1 MTQAS
6 GLPEAQPGCATQSC
20 PVLCLIQTR
29 QIFMAPQYTGQINF
43 PAEKYHLQNVI
54 KQFLRIYK
62 MQYVTFHFGDNVLL
76 HLL

>member
-1 MTQAS
+1 MAREREITF
-6 GLPEAQPGCATQSC
+6 GWVEAFCSPW
-20 PVLCLIQTR
+20 CLIYQTR